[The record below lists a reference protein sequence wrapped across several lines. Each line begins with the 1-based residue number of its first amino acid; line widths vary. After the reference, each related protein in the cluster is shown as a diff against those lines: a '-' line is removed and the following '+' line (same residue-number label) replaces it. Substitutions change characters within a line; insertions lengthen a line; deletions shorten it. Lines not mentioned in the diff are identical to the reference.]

1 MNLRSGVLLCV
12 LMLMGCASPAPI
24 TDLKGP
30 LQFID
35 LASFD
40 AQLRQ
45 ALAAKPDTV
54 QIVFIDNVK
63 PSQLPDRL
71 KPWVDTLQN
80 VGGDLTV
87 VPPPG
92 DLRPGAFP
100 LLGLLPALWSMLGD
114 KKNDRT
120 LQESVRGYDVQ
131 ILLKETG
138 AGDRLVESIVF
149 KRR

>member
-12 LMLMGCASPAPI
+12 LMLMGCASPLPI

-54 QIVFIDNVK
+54 QVVFIDNVK

-131 ILLKETG
+131 ILLKETD
-138 AGDRLVESIVF
+138 AGDRLVQSIVF
-149 KRR
+149 KRK

>member
-12 LMLMGCASPAPI
+12 LMVMGCASPAPI
-24 TDLKGP
+24 TELKGP

-54 QIVFIDNVK
+54 QVVFIDNVK

-80 VGGDLTV
+80 VGGNLTV
-87 VPPPG
+87 VAPPG

-100 LLGLLPALWSMLGD
+100 LLGLLPSLWRLLGD
-114 KKNDRT
+114 KNNDLT
-120 LQESVRGYDVQ
+120 LQESLRGYDVQ
-131 ILLKETG
+131 ILLKETD
-138 AGDRLVESIVF
+138 AGDRLVQSIVF

>member
-1 MNLRSGVLLCV
+1 MNLRSGVLLCALV
-12 LMLMGCASPAPI
+12 VMGCASPAPI

-30 LQFID
+30 LQFIY

-54 QIVFIDNVK
+54 QVVFIDNVK

-149 KRR
+149 KRK

>member
-12 LMLMGCASPAPI
+12 LMVMGCASPAPI
-24 TDLKGP
+24 TELKGP

-54 QIVFIDNVK
+54 QVVFIDNVK

-80 VGGDLTV
+80 VGGNLTV
-87 VPPPG
+87 VAPPG

-100 LLGLLPALWSMLGD
+100 LLGLLPSLWGMLGE
-114 KKNDRT
+114 KKTNV
-120 LQESVRGYDVQ
+120 LFKNPSVGTMYRYCSKKPARV
-131 ILLKETG
+131 TG
-138 AGDRLVESIVF
+138 WWSR
-149 KRR
+149 

>member
-1 MNLRSGVLLCV
+1 MNLRCGVLLCV
-12 LMLMGCASPAPI
+12 LMLMGCASPPPI
-24 TDLKGP
+24 PDLKGP

-131 ILLKETG
+131 IRLKETD
-138 AGDRLVESIVF
+138 AGDRLVQSIVF